1 MSLDKNKYLTIKDLK
16 ALGFKKIGKN
26 PKIGK
31 RAIFYNTNISI
42 GNNVRID
49 DTCILKGKIKLGH
62 DVHLAHGSIVA
73 ANYGEVSF
81 NDFCNISVNC
91 LFFTNSDDYIK
102 PYLPSAT
109 LNKRNRKIYSKIHT
123 GDIKIGKA
131 CLIGAGSVLLPGAK
145 MNDYSSI
152 GALTVLH
159 KEVKKGYYFSS
170 YNNKLVKRDWQK
182 IEEKIKK
189 YYKTK

>member
-1 MSLDKNKYLTIKDLK
+1 MNKLNKNYLSIHELK
-16 ALGFKKIGKN
+16 KIGFKKIGKN
-26 PKIGK
+26 SKISK
-31 RAIFYNTNISI
+31 NIITHSAQI
-42 GNNVRID
+42 DLGDNVRID
-49 DTCILKGKIKLGH
+49 DGCILKGNIKFGNNVHLGH
-62 DVHLAHGSIVA
+62 NCILGAGSGKISLDNFA
-73 ANYGEVSF
+73 A
-81 NDFCNISVNC
+81 ISANT

-102 PYLPSAT
+102 PFLPSAT
-109 LNKRNRKIYSKIHT
+109 LDKRNRKIYSKIHS

-131 CLIGAGSVLLPGAK
+131 CLIGAGSVLLPGTK

-159 KEVKKGYYFSS
+159 KEVKKGSYFSS